1 MWNAFPY
8 RSLYSHNPLPDS
20 ISNCGSTPWDIELD
34 KNIAQVTIDCARTY
48 HQYLG
53 DLAVCMPFSYQ
64 AQHFQFPP
72 REVKYESVACFPLL
86 YVGDRYRTA

>member
-1 MWNAFPY
+1 MG
-8 RSLYSHNPLPDS
+8 SDNPLPDS
-20 ISNCGSTPWDIELD
+20 ISDGGSTPGDIELD

-48 HQYLG
+48 HQHLG

-72 REVKYESVACFPLL
+72 REVEYEPVACFPLL
-86 YVGDRYRTA
+86 YVGNRYRTA